1 MFSNW
6 LVAMYSEP
14 PPGWLFPTY
23 GPPTIVLYAPA
34 IIFTIPL
41 ILCIVLMTTAN
52 RRFKAKMEKPTVY
65 RYRDETI
72 IYTGDYVIHEESED
86 KKKKK
91 FYTIPTECPTCNH
104 SLSTNEIEWI
114 GPLQAKCPYCGGTI
128 EAEVRE

>member
-1 MFSNW
+1 MAIALFVGGLMFSNW

-65 RYRDETI
+65 RYRDETN
-72 IYTGDYVIHEESED
+72 
-86 KKKKK
+86 
-91 FYTIPTECPTCNH
+91 NH
-104 SLSTNEIEWI
+104 LYRRLCDS
-114 GPLQAKCPYCGGTI
+114 
-128 EAEVRE
+128 